1 MAAKSTIV
9 IPPDKDKLGI
19 TTQVYSAENPPPAG
33 TFVMPPGARLAS
45 EDEAKKFFNNDTLPG
60 VFATS
65 KAADGTGVI
74 IINPAP
80 SPAATSNTPAGTG
93 SGSQRVWSMTPNIPW
108 ADSGLVTP
116 LVENYPINNPLHQ
129 FASYTY
135 SISLWKLSLKDLNRL
150 MSSDTVEDAL
160 AWNPTTISSNN
171 TSSYVVAEDS
181 GLYPNQRV
189 PNTLGINYNIQSLN
203 FECLIVP
210 GRLNRASNM
219 ITGEM
224 EVVEPIGCTFIDS
237 LIEASW
243 NGETYVN
250 HTQQPYMIQID
261 FNGYDDNGK
270 EIPKSEM
277 AIYRKRFPIKLLG
290 IDIAVDKSGSKY
302 KISFCP
308 TGAAAFLPDKVYLQD
323 QAVIQA
329 ATVGEFFTQL
339 AAAMDKTNKGLIKEG
354 SMKFADS
361 FEFKLDPTIAK
372 SSITEKTFVEFNDA
386 RPGVKNIQF
395 DKTSFTIPPKTD
407 LRDIIT
413 RVMVNSEYLTKA
425 QGIGAGAR
433 NIKSLAEIYNL
444 FKVTSKIKY
453 AGMDAAG
460 TMHDEAFDDARN
472 DIPIRTTINI
482 TQYSTYQNTHPVVPS
497 PACDAG
503 PYAVKKYDYIYT
515 GRNNDI
521 ENLSIK
527 FDTTYYTS
535 FVSDQFH
542 GAAAVPG
549 PNTAQAGQAA
559 KTYRPVVTLATL
571 SASLGLSNRPNVTP
585 DRKYPIRVE
594 SNQTGSPTTRTA
606 QEIMN
611 TVYKASGADML
622 MVNLEIVGDPTLIK
636 QDDWLYIPDPT
647 TPRPRVS
654 QSNFALK
661 WDHIQQDQAQVV
673 VELNINTPLDVDL
686 DIPNGL
692 GNQGLYFPG
701 PGLYRSL
708 FSGRYLILAIK
719 NKFANG
725 KFSQTLELAHYMNDS
740 LTSTGAV
747 AKNAANQRPGVNSN
761 GYNADGNAVG
771 TDVYAEDGTKSKLK
785 QNPETGGLYD
795 PGRT

>member
-9 IPPDKDKLGI
+9 IPPGKDQPA
-19 TTQVYSAENPPPAG
+19 TTKQVYSAENPPPAG
-33 TFVMPPGARLAS
+33 TFVMPLGARLAT
-45 EDEAKKFFNNDTLPG
+45 EDEAKKFFNDDTLPG
-60 VFATS
+60 GFATS
-65 KAADGTGVI
+65 KATDGTDVI

-93 SGSQRVWSMTPNIPW
+93 SGSQRVWSGVSLNSNIQW

-135 SISLWKLSLKDLNRL
+135 SISLWKLSLKDLNSL
-150 MSSDTVEDAL
+150 MSSNTVEEAL
-160 AWNPTTISSNN
+160 AWNPTLTSSNY

-224 EVVEPIGCTFIDS
+224 EVVEPIGCTFLDS

-243 NGETYVN
+243 NGKTYVN

-270 EIPKSEM
+270 EISKSEM

-308 TGAAAFLPDKVYLQD
+308 TGAAAFLPDKVYLQA
-323 QAVIQA
+323 QVVIQA
-329 ATVGEFFTQL
+329 STVGEFFKKL
-339 AAAMDKTNKGLIKEG
+339 ADAMDTTNKDLIKDG

-372 SSITEKTFVEFNDA
+372 SSITEKAFVEFTDA
-386 RPGVKNIQF
+386 RPGVTNVKF
-395 DKTSFTIPPKTD
+395 DQKSFTIPAKTD

-413 RVMVNSEYLTKA
+413 RVMVNSDYLTTD

-453 AGMDAAG
+453 AGMAVDG
-460 TMHDEAFDDARN
+460 SMHDRAFDDVRN
-472 DIPIRTTINI
+472 DLPIRTTINI
-482 TQYSTYQNTHPVVPS
+482 SQYSTYQNTHPAVPS
-497 PACDAG
+497 PAADPG
-503 PYAVKKYDYIYT
+503 PYTVKKYDYIYT
-515 GRNNDI
+515 GHNNDI

-535 FVSDQFH
+535 FVSDQFQ
-542 GAAAVPG
+542 GAAASVG

-559 KTYRPVVTLATL
+559 KTYRPVVTLTTL
-571 SASLGLSNRPNVTP
+571 SDSLGLSNRPNVTT
-585 DRKYPIRVE
+585 DRKYPIRNDA
-594 SNQTGSPTTRTA
+594 NQTGSPNTRTG

-636 QDDWLYIPDPT
+636 QDDWLYIQDPT
-647 TPRPRVS
+647 TPKLLLN
-654 QSNFALK
+654 QSDFASK
-661 WDHIQQDQAQVV
+661 WNHIQQDQAQVV
-673 VELNINTPLDVDL
+673 VELNINTPLDIDL
-686 DIPNGL
+686 DVPSGL
-692 GNQGLYFPG
+692 GNQGLYFPA
-701 PGLYRSL
+701 PGMYRSL
-708 FSGRYLILAIK
+708 FSGRYLILMIK

-740 LTSTGAV
+740 LTSRANVDAV
-747 AKNAANQRPGVNSN
+747 RISAAQQAANGVNKN
-761 GYNADGNAVG
+761 GYNITITNTDGS
-771 TDVYAEDGTKSKLK
+771 TT
-785 QNPETGGLYD
+785 NPESGATT
-795 PGRT
+795 PQAATVR

>member
-1 MAAKSTIV
+1 MAAKLTIV
-9 IPPDKDKLGI
+9 IPSVENKPG
-19 TTQVYSAENPPPAG
+19 TTKEVYSAENPPPTG
-33 TFVMPPGARLAS
+33 TFVMPPGARLAT
-45 EDEAKKFFNNDTLPG
+45 EAEAKQYFNNDTLPG
-60 VFATS
+60 IFATS
-65 KAADGTGVI
+65 KATDGTEVI
-74 IINPAP
+74 TINPAP

-93 SGSQRVWSMTPNIPW
+93 SGSQRVWSGVPLNQW
-108 ADSGLVTP
+108 ADNGLKTP

-135 SISLWKLSLKDLNRL
+135 AISLWKLSLTDLNHL
-150 MSSDTVEDAL
+150 MSSDTVEKAL
-160 AWNPTTISSNN
+160 AWNPTLTSSDY

-224 EVVEPIGCTFIDS
+224 EVVEPIGCTFLDS

-243 NGETYVN
+243 NGKNYIN

-308 TGAAAFLPDKVYLQD
+308 TGAAAFLPDKVYLQE
-323 QAVIQA
+323 QVTIVAS
-329 ATVGEFFTQL
+329 TVGGFFRSL
-339 AAAMDKTNKGLIKEG
+339 ASAINNSNRSLIKKG

-361 FEFKLDPTIAK
+361 FVFKLDPMIES
-372 SSITEKTFVEFNDA
+372 SSIANDKFVEFKDA
-386 RPGVKNIQF
+386 SPGVKGVKF
-395 DKTSFTIPPKTD
+395 DKRAFSIPAKTD

-413 RVMVNSEYLTKA
+413 RVIVQSDYLTKD
-425 QGIGAGAR
+425 QGIGVDTKKVTG
-433 NIKSLAEIYNL
+433 LAEIYNL

-453 AGMDAAG
+453 SGMAYDG
-460 TMHDEAFDDARN
+460 SMHDMIVDDARN
-472 DIPIRTTINI
+472 DIPIMTTINI
-482 TQYSTYQNTHPVVPS
+482 SQYSTYQNPHPSVPS
-497 PACDAG
+497 SAVDPSA
-503 PYAVKKYDYIYT
+503 YTVKKYDYIYT
-515 GRNNDI
+515 GHNNDI

-535 FVSDQFH
+535 FISDQFQ
-542 GAAAVPG
+542 GAAASVSSD
-549 PNTAQAGQAA
+549 TSAA
-559 KTYRPVVTLATL
+559 RQITEVYRPVVTLATL
-571 SASLGLSNRPNVTP
+571 SDSLGLSNRPNVTTA
-585 DRKYPIRVE
+585 RLYPIRTDQ
-594 SNQTGSPTTRTA
+594 NQTGSPNARTG

-611 TVYKASGADML
+611 TIYKASGADML

-647 TPRPRVS
+647 KPKSPLN
-654 QSNFALK
+654 QSDFALK
-661 WDHIQQDQAQVV
+661 WNHIQQDQAQVV

-692 GNQGLYFPG
+692 GNQGLYFPA
-701 PGLYRSL
+701 PGVYRSL
-708 FSGRYLILAIK
+708 FSGRYLILVIK

-740 LTSTGAV
+740 LTSKAKAKDMDAV
-747 AKNAANQRPGVNSN
+747 AQARYDLSESSN
-761 GYNADGNAVG
+761 
-771 TDVYAEDGTKSKLK
+771 T
-785 QNPETGGLYD
+785 NPSTI
-795 PGRT
+795 RK